1 MELDRAGIAACLPH
15 AGRMCLL
22 DRVLHWDEHGI
33 RCAAVSHRDAGNPLR
48 DAAGLATLAGIEYAA
63 QAAAVHGA
71 LLHGARLNGARLN
84 GAHLK
89 GARLNGN
96 AAPRSGVLAA
106 LKNVT
111 ATRPW
116 LHDVAEDLVV
126 EATLLH
132 SDPAGGVF
140 AFAVFAGITR
150 VLSGQFTLMY
160 IDPVDANHDLPEHPA

>member
-1 MELDRAGIAACLPH
+1 MLDHAGIAARLPH

-22 DRVLHWDEHGI
+22 DRVLDWDARSI
-33 RCAAVSHRDAGNPLR
+33 RCSAVSHRDADNPLR

-71 LLHGARLNGARLN
+71 LARDDM
-84 GAHLK
+84 
-89 GARLNGN
+89 
-96 AAPRSGVLAA
+96 APRSGVLAA
-106 LKNVT
+106 LKGVT

-116 LHDVAEDLVV
+116 LHQVHDEIVV

-132 SDPAGGVF
+132 SDPAGGIF
-140 AFAVFAGITR
+140 AFAVFAGAER

-160 IDPVDANHDLPEHPA
+160 IDAARTLSA